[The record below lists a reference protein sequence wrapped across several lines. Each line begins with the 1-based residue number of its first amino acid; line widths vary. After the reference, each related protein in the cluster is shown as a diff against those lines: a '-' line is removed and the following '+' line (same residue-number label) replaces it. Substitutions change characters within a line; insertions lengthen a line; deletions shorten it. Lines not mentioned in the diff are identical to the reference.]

1 MAHGHFHASKVVYQ
15 RNAETTVAKT
25 SDGKRMDPH
34 DRLKN
39 KYKHETNM
47 KFLQQKEKP
56 QLKVISMFIPCSSCQ
71 IIDIYS
77 KTSTSHLSKL
87 HFICQQLTRNDL
99 CFQPFQ
105 LHTPFTTPK
114 FVEKKWAPPTSE
126 RCRNELKAKRRCSNN
141 ST

>member
-39 KYKHETNM
+39 KCKHETHM
-47 KFLQQKEKP
+47 KFLQQKENP
-56 QLKVISMFIPCSSCQ
+56 QLKDISMFIPCSSFQ
-71 IIDIYS
+71 IIDLYS
-77 KTSTSHLSKL
+77 KHPHLTFGSCTSFANNSSNMIFVFNL
-87 HFICQQLTRNDL
+87 FN
-99 CFQPFQ
+99 
-105 LHTPFTTPK
+105 FTHRSPHRS
-114 FVEKKWAPPTSE
+114 FPRKKWAPPTSE